1 MGGQQRLD
9 THRQPEGSIWRRSSS
24 VNATY
29 VPALTEFLGKL
40 LDDSEF
46 SRQRRSA
53 RRSAKGTSLPRKAI
67 ESSGLPL
74 TATGNLSRAAV
85 AEMRGLIEWPNYD
98 QPNAFRLNKVINEPD
113 FLSLHV
119 GRILAQAASLVR
131 AQQGK
136 LAARLPLPRRRSQK
150 IRLGQ

>member
-1 MGGQQRLD
+1 
-9 THRQPEGSIWRRSSS
+9 
-24 VNATY
+24 
-29 VPALTEFLGKL
+29 
-40 LDDSEF
+40 
-46 SRQRRSA
+46 
-53 RRSAKGTSLPRKAI
+53 
-67 ESSGLPL
+67 
-74 TATGNLSRAAV
+74 V

-136 LAARLPLPRRRSQK
+136 LTARLPLPRRRSQK